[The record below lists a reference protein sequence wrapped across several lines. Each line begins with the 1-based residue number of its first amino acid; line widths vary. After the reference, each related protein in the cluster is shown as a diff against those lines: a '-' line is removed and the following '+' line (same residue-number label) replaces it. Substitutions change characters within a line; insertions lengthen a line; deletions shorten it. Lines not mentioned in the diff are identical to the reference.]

1 MGANN
6 VKSSNNRNAKSKSLL
21 RLTTS
26 LNRSHCYSSSA
37 KLSSN
42 CNNLIQD
49 LDIYFIR
56 QIARSLRVS
65 FIIFILFFELS
76 DFKIKSFLSFNNFFL
91 ISLLTSF
98 HFFLILLQSVNGSNS
113 WSLFVITSK
122 FFFNEIE
129 FMSELMFEVFV

>member
-6 VKSSNNRNAKSKSLL
+6 VKSSNNRNSKSKSLL

-26 LNRSHCYSSSA
+26 LNRSHCYASSA

-65 FIIFILFFELS
+65 FILFIVLL
-76 DFKIKSFLSFNNFFL
+76 NFQ
-91 ISLLTSF
+91 ISKT
-98 HFFLILLQSVNGSNS
+98 
-113 WSLFVITSK
+113 K
-122 FFFNEIE
+122 FF
-129 FMSELMFEVFV
+129 